1 MTFRKVKPYDA
12 REAEEARAL
21 LNAARKQNGGV
32 EDLLQRMREVVYHG
46 ERAAEKKKREEAK
59 AAKTRARGA
68 VVKDPRGPRED
79 LDLRGGR
86 DATTRD
92 DAEDVEEK
100 NASPFASSD
109 AVAARHKAHSASG
122 EKMEPAKRAPF
133 RGKCT

>member
-1 MTFRKVKPYDA
+1 M
-12 REAEEARAL
+12 
-21 LNAARKQNGGV
+21 
-32 EDLLQRMREVVYHG
+32 LQRMREVVYHG

-79 LDLRGGR
+79 LDLPGGR

-92 DAEDVEEK
+92 DAEEEDVEEK